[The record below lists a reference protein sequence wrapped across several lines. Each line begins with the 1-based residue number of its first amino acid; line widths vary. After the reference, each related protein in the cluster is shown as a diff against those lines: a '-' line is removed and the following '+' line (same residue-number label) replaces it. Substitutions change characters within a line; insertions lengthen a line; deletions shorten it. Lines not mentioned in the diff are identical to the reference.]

1 VRTVLRIVH
10 RTVLSYTVQDVA
22 PLKLTAF
29 GGYTRGDLE
38 MLGNV
43 FLEFDVDGDK
53 TITYDEFVKTANSQL
68 HGKVVHGCTAFD
80 ILYAILLLEIALY
93 MDCIL

>member
-1 VRTVLRIVH
+1 VCADCSVYC
-10 RTVLSYTVQDVA
+10 SYIQTVQDVA

-68 HGKVVHGCTAFD
+68 HGKVTSYCSAYTQ
-80 ILYAILLLEIALY
+80 YT
-93 MDCIL
+93 

>member
-1 VRTVLRIVH
+1 MCGLFCG
-10 RTVLSYTVQDVA
+10 LLFFSYNAQDVA

-68 HGKVVHGCTAFD
+68 HGKVVHYCTALYTACS
-80 ILYAILLLEIALY
+80 IVINSTIYGLYA
-93 MDCIL
+93 MK

>member
-1 VRTVLRIVH
+1 MCADCSVYC
-10 RTVLSYTVQDVA
+10 SYIQTVQDVA

-53 TITYDEFVKTANSQL
+53 TIT
-68 HGKVVHGCTAFD
+68 
-80 ILYAILLLEIALY
+80 
-93 MDCIL
+93 